1 MPAAD
6 ELAAQVLAD
15 RSLLTITV
23 ALAAWATKRII
34 DATLPRGWHFRIVE
48 RWLTRPDPDDQDDDQ
63 DDDADK
69 DHNPR

>member
-6 ELAAQVLAD
+6 ELALQVLSD

-48 RWLTRPDPDDQDDDQ
+48 RWLARPDRDDKNTSDEDEKDDT
-63 DDDADK
+63 
-69 DHNPR
+69 R